1 MIYRKANIGNIL
13 FGRNERDYS
22 IETDSYSLT
31 IFHFLSFSSCTSL
44 IFIFMGIFSSSS
56 CPTYEYLRGSFLS
69 LHFCFFSFSAL
80 FGHVFLFFGLNF
92 FFYLSLISLGFV
104 IGRGGEESALCG
116 PTGTQI
122 RG

>member
-1 MIYRKANIGNIL
+1 MGKSEESDELYRKANIGNIL

-44 IFIFMGIFSSSS
+44 IFILMGIFSSSSS

-80 FGHVFLFFGLNF
+80 FGHVFLFFGF
-92 FFYLSLISLGFV
+92 LISLGFV
-104 IGRGGEESALCG
+104 TGRLM
-116 PTGTQI
+116 PPY
-122 RG
+122 